1 MHITRLRLCVP
12 ALVAGAMAL
21 LLVFAAVGEARRG
34 GGGGGAKARPSKPAA
49 RPSKPAARPST
60 PAARPSKPA
69 ARPSTPSRPAT
80 RPARP
85 ARPGGS
91 TGGNVSV
98 SRPNV
103 SGDRDW
109 NVNHNV
115 DVNVDYD
122 HGWGWDHPWATGA
135 AVGTA
140 AAITSAAIG
149 STVYSLP
156 PACGTAYAGG
166 VMYYSCGG
174 NYYLPSYQGSTVVYQ
189 VVAPPA

>member
-21 LLVFAAVGEARRG
+21 LLVFSAVGEAGR
-34 GGGGGAKARPSKPAA
+34 GGGAKAGASKPAA
-49 RPSKPAARPST
+49 RPSKPAAKPSK

-80 RPARP
+80 RPTQP

-115 DVNVDYD
+115 DINVDYD
-122 HGWGWDHPWATGA
+122 HGWGWDHPLATGA

-156 PACGTAYAGG
+156 PACGTMYSGG
-166 VMYYSCGG
+166 VMYYSCDG
-174 NYYLPSYQGSTVVYQ
+174 NYYLPTYQGSTVVYQ

>member
-60 PAARPSKPA
+60 P
-69 ARPSTPSRPAT
+69 SRPAT
-80 RPARP
+80 RPAQP